1 MFKVVA
7 EPQFTH
13 TVKVRVPVDGG
24 HEDQSFKA
32 RFRVVDTAEV
42 GKIELEEGRGAA
54 VKRILVSMDE
64 LADAD
69 GNPVSYSDA
78 LRDQL
83 IQLPYVEIALYR
95 TYLEAVVGAKT
106 GN

>member
-32 RFRVVDTAEV
+32 RFRVIDTDEVAE
-42 GKIELEEGRGAA
+42 IELKEGRKAA

-64 LADAD
+64 LTDAD

-95 TYLEAVVGAKT
+95 TYLEAVTGAKT

>member
-7 EPQFTH
+7 EPQFVH

-32 RFRVVDTAEV
+32 RFRVVDMDEIA
-42 GKIELEEGRGAA
+42 KIETTEGRRAA
-54 VKRILVSMDE
+54 VKRIVISMEELVDSE
-64 LADAD
+64 

-83 IQLPYVEIALYR
+83 VQQPYVEIALYR
-95 TYLEAVVGAKT
+95 TYLEAVTGAKT